1 MSSESSCFSKETNET
16 IASRITSQTLKLAKR
31 YLPPDDPKMIAALSE
46 YSLVITGT
54 IGAGK
59 STICESLVYILHQL
73 FPNLDIV
80 PFPEFLFTGNSELS
94 EKMLNEK
101 IKGNISS
108 NTFQSYIIDSWK
120 KIMSENETRKGFR
133 IFERCVD
140 DCVICFCNIENKAK
154 KLSDSQFMA
163 LYEELKNIDKSYDIP
178 TYFDIANK
186 QNESHFTKMY
196 STDLNYNL
204 ANILSIIGCDISN
217 NIKNRI
223 IGLSIKPKTSKERII
238 KRSREG
244 ESGYTDEQLQLYS
257 THYEKLFDFI
267 DKGEKISRFVDL
279 GILL

>member
-1 MSSESSCFSKETNET
+1 MSSESSYFSNETNET
-16 IASRITSQTLKLAKR
+16 IASRITSKTLALAKR
-31 YLPPDDPKMIAALSE
+31 YLPPDDPKILSALSE

-54 IGAGK
+54 IGSGK
-59 STICESLVYILHQL
+59 STICESLIYILHQL

-80 PFPEFLFTGNSELS
+80 PFPEFLFIGDSELS
-94 EKMLNEK
+94 GKMLNEK

-120 KIMSENETRKGFR
+120 KIMNENGTKEGFR

-163 LYEELKNIDKSYDIP
+163 LYEELRTIDKTYDIP
-178 TYFDIANK
+178 TYFEITDE
-186 QNESHFTKMY
+186 QNESHFTKIY

-204 ANILSIIGCDISN
+204 VNILSIIGCDISN

-223 IGLSIKPKTSKERII
+223 IGLSIKPKTSKERIM

-244 ESGYTDEQLQLYS
+244 ESGYTDEQLQMYS
-257 THYEKLFDFI
+257 THYEKLFEFI

-279 GILL
+279 GMLL